1 MDACCQKGQH
11 RHQAIAKGGMDRL
24 AGFLVFFLGSCILW
38 KGRSL
43 SLGSLHTPGPGFF
56 PTLIAI
62 ILMILSLFLIIPS
75 RKKQDEGTRR
85 PARSFSRML
94 VVFLA
99 LLAYFLLLEYLGF
112 VIVSFLFMAFLF
124 FWVGRQRWYVAL
136 SSAGICT
143 VLAYILFEVLLK
155 SSFPRGVF
163 GF

>member
-1 MDACCQKGQH
+1 
-11 RHQAIAKGGMDRL
+11 
-24 AGFLVFFLGSCILW
+24 
-38 KGRSL
+38 
-43 SLGSLHTPGPGFF
+43 
-56 PTLIAI
+56 
-62 ILMILSLFLIIPS
+62 
-75 RKKQDEGTRR
+75 
-85 PARSFSRML
+85 ML

-112 VIVSFLFMAFLF
+112 VTVSFLFMAFLF
-124 FWVGRQRWYVAL
+124 FWVARQKWYVAL